1 MSQSIAFQETIRGLY
16 ATWRMFLRDPRAAS
30 LFENS
35 HAGALRSYWA
45 AAVILPA
52 FILTLGAQYISP
64 DVSRNSFGALAE
76 QSGLLSATLVQFCMY
91 TLCWFVAWPLIVDRL
106 TGYLDCGSHYFRYV
120 AAYNWMH
127 VPYVLVALLFLTGKM
142 SGIIHSGNAFV
153 AGLSLLAVLWTY
165 HWFILR
171 HALGLNAGYAA
182 MLVGLEF
189 VCVNMLKEIIVNTAL

>member
-1 MSQSIAFQETIRGLY
+1 
-16 ATWRMFLRDPRAAS
+16 MFLRDPRAAS

-45 AAVILPA
+45 AAVILPV
-52 FILTLGAQYISP
+52 FILILGGQYMSP
-64 DVSRNSFGALAE
+64 DVSRNSFGALVE
-76 QSGLLSATLVQFCMY
+76 QSGLLSATLAQFCTF

-106 TGYLDCGSHYFRYV
+106 TGYLDCDGNYFRYV

-127 VPYVLVALLFLTGKM
+127 VPYVIVTLLFFTGKL
-142 SGIIHSGNAFV
+142 SGIIHDGNGLV
-153 AGLSLLAVLWTY
+153 AGLSLMAMLWTY

-171 HALGLNAGYAA
+171 HALGLNGGYAA

>member
-1 MSQSIAFQETIRGLY
+1 VSQSIAFQETTRGLY

-52 FILTLGAQYISP
+52 YMLTIGGQYATPSA
-64 DVSRNSFGALAE
+64 SYFNFGTLAE
-76 QSGLLSATLVQFCMY
+76 RSGLLSATLSQFCIY
-91 TLCWFVAWPLIVDRL
+91 TLCWFVAWPLVVDRL
-106 TGYLDCGSHYFRYV
+106 AVYLDCDKNFFRYV

-127 VPYVLVALLFLTGKM
+127 VPYVLAGLLLMAGRM
-142 SGIIHSGNAFV
+142 SGIVHGGNSLA
-153 AGLSLLAVLWTY
+153 AAISLLCVLWIY
-165 HWFILR
+165 HWQVVR
-171 HALGLNAGYAA
+171 HTLGLNGGYAA

-189 VCVNMLKEIIVNTAL
+189 FLTIALKDLIVNTAI